1 MKTLFFILLL
11 LGLSELLYSQSFED
25 MSTPWEAEDIYLK
38 EDIDSIISTSTLN
51 VMMKPV
57 DIVINLYQMDITG
70 NSIQRCPF
78 KISCSNFAKI
88 AIKKHGVLGILIFLD
103 RYFFR
108 ENISAY
114 INYNFVLTKG
124 VLKLDDSIYL
134 Y

>member
-1 MKTLFFILLL
+1 
-11 LGLSELLYSQSFED
+11 

-124 VLKLDDSIYL
+124 VLKLDDSFYL